1 MKIIKDF
8 EGTIYAV
15 AIATGTS
22 ATGDKY
28 ANVLVSKE
36 PKTTIRSSWSLFL
49 DLNDQEMLEKL
60 NITDIEDFQAEDG
73 SRKVTPIQPVTLF
86 EGVLATVQHAPYGIY
101 RQGSDKPRWIY
112 STSVVK
118 TSNDSLQHLADN
130 AVRRAYERAEVF
142 AKGETHL
149 EDYRKYVVF
158 AMSREELEKLLQDA
172 EELE

>member
-1 MKIIKDF
+1 MKIVKDF

-22 ATGDKY
+22 AAGDQY
-28 ANVLVSKE
+28 ANVLVSRE
-36 PKTTIRSSWSLFL
+36 PKATIRSSWSVFL
-49 DLNDQEMLEKL
+49 DLNDQEMFEKL
-60 NITDIEDFQAEDG
+60 KIEDLDAFRAEDG
-73 SRKVTPIQPVTLF
+73 SRKVTPLEPVALY
-86 EGVLATVQHAPYGIY
+86 EGILATVQHAPYGVY

-118 TSNDSLQHLADN
+118 TPNDSLQTLSDN

-142 AKGETHL
+142 AKGEAHL

>member
-1 MKIIKDF
+1 MKIVKDF

-22 ATGDKY
+22 AAGDQY
-28 ANVLVSKE
+28 SNVLVSRE
-36 PKTTIRSSWSLFL
+36 PKATIRSSWSVFL
-49 DLNDQEMLEKL
+49 DPNDQEMFEKL
-60 NITDIEDFQAEDG
+60 KIEDLDAFRAEDG
-73 SRKVTPIQPVTLF
+73 SRKVTPLEPVALY
-86 EGVLATVQHAPYGIY
+86 EGILATVQHAPYGVY

-118 TSNDSLQHLADN
+118 TPNDSLQTLSDN

-142 AKGETHL
+142 AKGEVHL

-158 AMSREELEKLLQDA
+158 AMSREELEKLLQGA